1 MRSTATLALAAAPVL
16 ALGLALGFAA
26 CEPSAKQQ
34 AADLAGI
41 QATLEEYLPRLAET
55 YRTGDV
61 RPLEGIAAAKEMA
74 TVEKRLEELHEQG
87 RTLEPVF
94 RGVTVE
100 QVNTWSHS
108 NAFVT
113 TVEVWDLQ
121 VYTLGSHQLLSEEM
135 GQRSRVKYQL
145 KRDGERWNVLYRTI
159 VE

>member
-1 MRSTATLALAAAPVL
+1 MAMRTAATLALVCSL
-16 ALGLALGFAA
+16 ALGLGA
-26 CEPSAKQQ
+26 CEPSARKQ
-34 AADLAGI
+34 AADLEGI
-41 QATLEEYLPRLAET
+41 QATLEDYLPRLAEA

-61 RPLEGIAAAKEMA
+61 APLEGVAAAKEMA
-74 TVEKRLEELHEQG
+74 TVEKRLEELREQG

-94 RGVTVE
+94 RSVTVE

-121 VYTLGSHQLLSEEM
+121 VFSLGSHTLLSEEAA
-135 GQRSRVKYQL
+135 QRSRVKYQL